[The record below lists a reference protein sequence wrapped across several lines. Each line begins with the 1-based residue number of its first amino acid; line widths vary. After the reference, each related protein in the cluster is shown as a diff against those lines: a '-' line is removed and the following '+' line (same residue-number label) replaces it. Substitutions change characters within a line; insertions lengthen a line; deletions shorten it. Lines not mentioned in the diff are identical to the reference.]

1 MFFRPKPNSFWS
13 NVRPVGAIADFRAV
27 FAQAGRHRWRIALL
41 AMTTTWLVFSL
52 VTHEEARIRPRPPHI
67 DYINSWHAGR
77 SDAEIIA
84 GNIANQKRKEE
95 LLADQAR
102 RAEMVRGIYKSL
114 GRAAGMDVD
123 AIERQA
129 KADEAA
135 KAKADAARMAQ
146 PNSANQASA
155 PPSDQAG
162 PAQK

>member
-1 MFFRPKPNSFWS
+1 MFFRPKPHSFWS

-41 AMTTTWLVFSL
+41 AMATTWLVFSL
-52 VTHEEARIRPRPPHI
+52 VTHEEARILPRPPHI

-77 SDAEIIA
+77 SEAEIVA
-84 GNIANQKRKEE
+84 GNIANEKRKDE

-102 RAEMVRGIYKSL
+102 REEMVRGIYKSL

-129 KADEAA
+129 KADDAA
-135 KAKADAARMAQ
+135 KAKADAARLAQ
-146 PNSANQASA
+146 LNSTNSAST
-155 PPSDQAG
+155 PPSDKAG
-162 PAQK
+162 PTR

>member
-1 MFFRPKPNSFWS
+1 MFFRPKPHSFWS

-41 AMTTTWLVFSL
+41 AMATTWLVFSL

-67 DYINSWHAGR
+67 DYINSWRANR
-77 SDAEIIA
+77 SEAEIVA
-84 GNIANQKRKEE
+84 GNIANEKRKDE

-102 RAEMVRGIYKSL
+102 REEMVRGIYKSL

-129 KADEAA
+129 KADDAA
-135 KAKADAARMAQ
+135 KAKADAARSAQ
-146 PNSANQASA
+146 LNSANQASA
-155 PPSDQAG
+155 PPSDKAG
-162 PAQK
+162 PAR